1 MKTATVWSK
10 STRNPYWLLERSYPV
25 CYIQSELGL
34 EAEGVES
41 APTDIGRIYAYF
53 AEGVDPNESSEQS

>member
-1 MKTATVWSK
+1 MKTAAIWSK
-10 STRNPYWLLERSYPV
+10 STRNPHWLLERSYPV
-25 CYIQSELGL
+25 AYIQSELGL

-53 AEGVDPNESSEQS
+53 PEGVDPNQSTES